1 LRIDEA
7 NLPDYARPWCSVTSS
22 ELLNND
28 RRCGKGK
35 KHLRRMRARQMLIVD
50 FLDFKG
56 KETLQQ
62 ECSFAVSNLP
72 LLILLF

>member
-1 LRIDEA
+1 MRIDEA

-56 KETLQQ
+56 KETDY
-62 ECSFAVSNLP
+62 SRNVH
-72 LLILLF
+72 LLLVICLY

>member
-1 LRIDEA
+1 
-7 NLPDYARPWCSVTSS
+7 
-22 ELLNND
+22 
-28 RRCGKGK
+28 
-35 KHLRRMRARQMLIVD
+35 MLIVD